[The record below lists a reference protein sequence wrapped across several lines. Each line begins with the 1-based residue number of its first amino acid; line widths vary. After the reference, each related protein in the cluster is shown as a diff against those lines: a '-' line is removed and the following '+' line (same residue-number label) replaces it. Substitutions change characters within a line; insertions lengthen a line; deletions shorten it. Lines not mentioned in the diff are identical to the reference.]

1 MEQYFIGIDS
11 GTTSIKAV
19 LFDSEGN
26 EIGKAARALHG
37 IFPEEDQYE
46 EDMEEIWDKCREC
59 VREVAIRF
67 PEKKVAGIG
76 ITAQGDGLWMVDD
89 QISGVLTG
97 PAIGCSI

>member
-46 EDMEEIWDKCREC
+46 EDMEEIWIN
-59 VREVAIRF
+59 VRNVSVRLRF
-67 PEKKVAGIG
+67 AFLRKRWQVS
-76 ITAQGDGLWMVDD
+76 V
-89 QISGVLTG
+89 
-97 PAIGCSI
+97 